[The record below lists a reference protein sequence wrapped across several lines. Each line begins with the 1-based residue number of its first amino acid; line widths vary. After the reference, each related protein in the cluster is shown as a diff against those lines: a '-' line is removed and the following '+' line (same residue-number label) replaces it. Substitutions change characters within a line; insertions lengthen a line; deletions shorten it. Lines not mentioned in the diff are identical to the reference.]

1 MTSTPENRSQR
12 PWRWV
17 LMLALLAL
25 GGIVGWL
32 LSRQQPAP
40 EAPAP
45 MAQAARTR
53 AQEGSATD
61 APPMLAAPKTP
72 ESAQPAAEPAP
83 PIVDEVL
90 VEKQEVCSG
99 EDNLI
104 TVRAHTPDGNDAYLH
119 YKVGDG
125 TGQRIPVRV
134 WRNDAD
140 GSYELPQVTVFT
152 KNNVSVTVPV
162 PPFKVKECEPERLV
176 HVMSRRQPN
185 SEDDFEFFAK
195 VMERPARPGQPAPKP
210 FVPVRYVWTFDN
222 EVPETTTTPIVS
234 HTLLGNTGADGM
246 YTQHLVRVDVYDASG
261 RKETGRSSL
270 QVLNTSFENF
280 DKKGVVT
287 LLAVGTPRFPVLDPD
302 GVVRQTFRLYHRF
315 RGPVRITQVTTIR
328 AFRGSE
334 EGPPPPE
341 QVDVASLPVS
351 EVPEGKGTEVK
362 VSFDTNAEPEVFA
375 ITYALE
381 GVSADG
387 HPARGTFSVMRPPP
401 RPTRENSTPV
411 SNPVLLAKIK
421 RARELLKQEYVTDE
435 DIFRLEREGKFA
447 DLKVE
452 ASQKPSDTV
461 APAGGTLN
469 GRPRNPASG
478 SGR

>member
-1 MTSTPENRSQR
+1 MTAPPENRSQR

-25 GGIVGWL
+25 GGGVGWL
-32 LSRQQPAP
+32 LLREQPAP
-40 EAPAP
+40 EAPVS
-45 MAQAARTR
+45 QARTR
-53 AQEGSATD
+53 APPSPQE
-61 APPMLAAPKTP
+61 APSPALAAAPKPP
-72 ESAQPAAEPAP
+72 EAAPPPAAEPAP
-83 PIVDEVL
+83 PIVDEIL

-119 YKVGDG
+119 YTVGSG
-125 TGQRIPVRV
+125 TGQRIPLRV

-140 GSYELPQVTVFT
+140 GSYEIPRVTVFT
-152 KNNVSVTVPV
+152 KNNVSVTVPI
-162 PPFKVKECEPERLV
+162 PPFKVKECEPERLI
-176 HVMSRRQPN
+176 HVMSRRLPN

-195 VMERPARPGQPAPKP
+195 VLERPTRPGQPAPRP
-210 FVPVRYVWTFDN
+210 FAPVRYVWTFDD
-222 EVPETTTTPIVS
+222 EASVTTPGPTVS
-234 HTLLGNTGADGM
+234 HSLLGRTGAGSM
-246 YTQHLVRVDVYDASG
+246 YTQHLIRVDAYDASG
-261 RKETGRSSL
+261 RQETGRSSL

-280 DKKGVVT
+280 DKKGIVT
-287 LLAVGTPRFPVLDPD
+287 LLSVGTPRFPVLDAD
-302 GVVRQTFRLYHRF
+302 GVVRQRFRLYHRF
-315 RGPVRITQVTTIR
+315 RGPVRLTQVKAIR
-328 AFRGSE
+328 AFRGTH

-351 EVPEGKGTEVK
+351 QVPEGQGTEVQ
-362 VSFDTNAEPEVFA
+362 VSFDTRAEPDVFA

-401 RPTRENSTPV
+401 RPTRENSNPV
-411 SNPVLLAKIK
+411 TDPVLLAKVK
-421 RARELLKQEYVTDE
+421 RARELLQQEFVTDE

-452 ASQKPSDTV
+452 ASQKPSGHT

-469 GRPRNPASG
+469 GRPRNP
-478 SGR
+478 GR